1 MIDGG
6 HMIVP
11 SIGQTMPSST
21 KVAISSATDRSGKA
35 HIVPITWQKMNKS
48 TNATYFVSIR
58 PFMGLTK
65 PLKSLLN
72 AIAVVCINCTDRSR
86 PAAH

>member
-11 SIGQTMPSST
+11 SIGQTIPSST
-21 KVAISSATDRSGKA
+21 KVAISSEIDRSGKA
-35 HIVPITWQKMNKS
+35 HIVPITWQKMKKI
-48 TNATYFVSIR
+48 TNPTCFVSIR

-65 PLKSLLN
+65 PLKGPLN
-72 AIAVVCINCTDRSR
+72 AVQLVCINCTDRSR